1 MHASASLSEDTCC
14 WVYFTECKVHQ
25 LPSRLPKIFHC
36 KLLSSRE
43 HGYKYKYTKVMLLDS
58 PPPPPAPKQREPEL
72 PFFLGSIQRWG
83 YLGMLRITRGGEN
96 RFMNCYWFWSEN
108 FFLSPLILWQ
118 EQVAADTMSICVLMR
133 ESTCSNPGAFHTQNG
148 KNVSRGSFLGE
159 KPLLDWDFFSQALQ
173 FHSRESCKCF

>member
-43 HGYKYKYTKVMLLDS
+43 HGYKYKYTKVMLLDF
-58 PPPPPAPKQREPEL
+58 PPPPRPEAKGTWVAI
-72 PFFLGSIQRWG
+72 FLGQHTKMGLLGDAENYQRRRKQVHELLLVLVWK
-83 YLGMLRITRGGEN
+83 LLSVPPHPLARASCRGHHVHL
-96 RFMNCYWFWSEN
+96 C
-108 FFLSPLILWQ
+108 
-118 EQVAADTMSICVLMR
+118 LMR

-148 KNVSRGSFLGE
+148 KNVSRGSFLGK